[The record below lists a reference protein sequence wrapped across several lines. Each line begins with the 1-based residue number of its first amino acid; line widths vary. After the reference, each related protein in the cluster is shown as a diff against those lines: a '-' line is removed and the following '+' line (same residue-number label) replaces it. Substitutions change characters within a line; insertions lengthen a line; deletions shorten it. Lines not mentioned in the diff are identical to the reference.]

1 MKNELVKSTVP
12 GLSIHLGGG
21 YGARTQSSVC
31 PLHFHDEIEIL
42 AMREG
47 IKHIWVDDKEYILHP
62 GEVTFINSRVPH
74 YTQDDPPS
82 SHMILLQFRLEEFL
96 DLPNNSRPLR
106 HRARFAN
113 NAGEHPIQMFG
124 IDEDGGEFYRYI
136 LEMYEEYKQ
145 QKKSYEIYLRGHIY
159 LILGYLYR
167 RSILTDALQSFDH
180 HAVGKIMPALTY
192 IDDNY
197 AEDIS
202 LSTLSALCGL
212 SEGYFCRQFKEATG
226 STFVEY
232 LNFVRIYNAE
242 KLLTRT
248 EKPILD
254 ISMDVGFST
263 ISYFNRTFRRFKSCS
278 PRSYRHAQYLK
289 Q

>member
-1 MKNELVKSTVP
+1 MK
-12 GLSIHLGGG
+12 
-21 YGARTQSSVC
+21 
-31 PLHFHDEIEIL
+31 
-42 AMREG
+42 EG
-47 IKHIWVDDKEYILHP
+47 VKHIWVDDKEYILHP
-62 GEVTFINSRVPH
+62 GEVAFINSRVPH
-74 YTQDDPPS
+74 YTQDDPPV
-82 SHMILLQFRLEEFL
+82 SHMMLLQFRLEEFL
-96 DLPNNSRPLR
+96 ELPDDSRPLR
-106 HRARFAN
+106 HLARFAN
-113 NAGEHPIQMFG
+113 NAGEHPIRMFG
-124 IDEDGGEFYRYI
+124 IDEDGGEFYRYVS
-136 LEMYEEYKQ
+136 EMYEEAE
-145 QKKSYEIYLRGHIY
+145 QKRKSYEIYLRGHIY

-167 RSILTDALQSFDH
+167 QGILTDTVQSFNSH
-180 HAVGKIMPALTY
+180 TVSKVFPALAY

-197 AEDIS
+197 ADDIS
-202 LSTLSALCGL
+202 LSTLSSLCGL

-278 PRSYRHAQYLK
+278 PRSYRHAQYMRN
-289 Q
+289 